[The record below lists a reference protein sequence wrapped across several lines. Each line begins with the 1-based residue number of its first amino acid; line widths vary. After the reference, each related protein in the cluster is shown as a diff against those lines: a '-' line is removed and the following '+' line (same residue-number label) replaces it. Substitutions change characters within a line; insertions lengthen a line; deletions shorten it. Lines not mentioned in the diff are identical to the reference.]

1 MPTVTCVASRC
12 AANRKPTPTSRIKTT
27 NTRRKTRLTFR
38 HPTQGPQT
46 MSRQTIHS
54 NKAPQA
60 IGPYSQAVRAG
71 DTVYLSGQIP
81 LDPATMQLVSGDI
94 EAEIRQVFENL
105 KAGAEAAG
113 GSLANAV
120 KVNVFLTDLGHFA
133 KVNEIMATYC
143 TQPFPARAAVGVA
156 QLPRGARVEIEC
168 VLYLG

>member
-1 MPTVTCVASRC
+1 
-12 AANRKPTPTSRIKTT
+12 
-27 NTRRKTRLTFR
+27 
-38 HPTQGPQT
+38 

-54 NKAPQA
+54 SKAPQA

-81 LDPATMQLVSGDI
+81 LDPATMLLVSGDI

-105 KAGAEAAG
+105 KAVAEAAG